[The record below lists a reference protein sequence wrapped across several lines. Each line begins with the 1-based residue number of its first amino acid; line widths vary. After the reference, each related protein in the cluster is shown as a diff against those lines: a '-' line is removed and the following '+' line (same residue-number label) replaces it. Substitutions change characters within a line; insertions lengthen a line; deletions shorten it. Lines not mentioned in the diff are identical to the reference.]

1 VERLL
6 VVIAEITAN
15 DWSNVFSGLILVI
28 LPLLG
33 KKGISVAREITD
45 NMSNRIVDR
54 LESIEHRLDAQDE
67 KIAEIKGSVNGVS
80 DQISESLDNG

>member
-67 KIAEIKGSVNGVS
+67 QIAEIKGSVNGVS

>member
-1 VERLL
+1 MERLL